1 MSTAHVHDDTDLDPD
16 DLLSVGE
23 VSRRAGVAVS
33 ALHYYES
40 LGLIA
45 AQRTSTNQRRF
56 PRHMIRRVSLVVI
69 AKRLGIPLTTVS
81 DLLAPLPMDRMPT
94 RREWQRI
101 SRAWKTTL
109 EERRRTIESLEAELV
124 GCIGCGCL
132 SMKAC
137 RLLNPED
144 QLAEQ
149 GPGAHRV
156 E

>member
-23 VSRRAGVAVS
+23 VSRRTGVAVS

-144 QLAEQ
+144 QLGEQ

>member
-1 MSTAHVHDDTDLDPD
+1 MSTARVHDDTDLDPD

-23 VSRRAGVAVS
+23 VSRRTGVAVS

-45 AQRTSTNQRRF
+45 ASRTSTNQRRYR
-56 PRHMIRRVSLVVI
+56 RHMIRRVSLVVI

-101 SRAWKTTL
+101 SRAWKKTL
-109 EERRRTIESLEAELV
+109 EERRRTIESLEAELT

-144 QLAEQ
+144 QLGDE
-149 GPGAHRV
+149 GPGARRV